1 MAQTDPHDVRTAAR
15 PSGAWAG
22 WVTFA
27 SVMLTLIGTLT
38 LIQGFLALFDDG
50 YFIVSR
56 EEDLLLVEFTA
67 WGVIMLI
74 WGALLLGAGLSLA
87 AGRSWARWF
96 AIFAA
101 FVSVIA
107 QIGFLSAYP
116 VWSAIVILLDVLVIF
131 ALTARWDEA
140 RAAM

>member
-1 MAQTDPHDVRTAAR
+1 MAHTESHHVPPAAP
-15 PSGAWAG
+15 PSDAWAG

-27 SVMLTLIGTLT
+27 AVMLTLIGTLT

-50 YFIVSR
+50 YFVVRR

-67 WGVIMLI
+67 WGVIMLV

-87 AGRSWARWF
+87 AGKGWARWF
-96 AIFAA
+96 AVFAA

-107 QIGFLSAYP
+107 QIGFLPAYP
-116 VWSAIVILLDVLVIF
+116 VWSAIMILLAVLVIF

-140 RAAM
+140 QAAM